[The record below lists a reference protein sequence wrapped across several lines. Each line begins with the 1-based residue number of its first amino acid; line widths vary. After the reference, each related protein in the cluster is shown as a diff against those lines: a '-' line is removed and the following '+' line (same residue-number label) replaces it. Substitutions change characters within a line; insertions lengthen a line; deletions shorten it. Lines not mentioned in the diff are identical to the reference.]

1 MLTEIKTYTF
11 EDFLKFYE
19 RLGEAGGFEF
29 SDGLI
34 WDKFAGK
41 PVEENIIDFILSDDF
56 CAEKLPFFQTMPT
69 QKHDDLLANLM
80 ILLASMLKEKGFA
93 IYPQKTAIAKDNLED
108 GFREPDLVIVNWK
121 EQKRNKYHQVTN
133 PVMLVEVL
141 SKSTKHID
149 LGEKLLEYQALPSLQ
164 TYLIVWQD
172 EPKAIVYTRKA
183 EKIWEERIYES
194 LEEVV
199 ELTYFAVELPLRQVY
214 ENVNFEQKQ

>member
-19 RLGEAGGFEF
+19 RLGETGGFEF

-41 PVEENIIDFILSDDF
+41 PVEESIVDFILSDDF
-56 CAEKLPFFQTMPT
+56 RAENLPFFQTMPT
-69 QKHDDLLANLM
+69 KFHDRITAILHYYLM
-80 ILLASMLKEKGFA
+80 QILYPKGF
-93 IYPQKTAIAKDNLED
+93 IVYSQRTAIPKIEEEQS
-108 GFREPDLVIVNWK
+108 FREPDLVIVEKDN
-121 EQKRNKYHQVTN
+121 EKRNKYHQVTN

-141 SKSTKHID
+141 SKSTKYID

-172 EPKAIVYTRKA
+172 EPKALVYTRKA
-183 EKIWEERIYES
+183 EKVWEERIYES
-194 LEEVV
+194 LEETI
-199 ELTYFAVELPLRQVY
+199 ELTYFAVELPLKKVY
-214 ENVNFEQKQ
+214 ENINFEQKQ

>member
-1 MLTEIKTYTF
+1 MLSEVKTYTF

-19 RLGEAGGFEF
+19 RLGESGGFEF

-41 PVEENIIDFILSDDF
+41 PVEESIIDFILSDNF
-56 CAEKLPFFQTMPT
+56 NVENLLFFQTMPT

-80 ILLASMLKEKGFA
+80 FFLASMLKEKGFA
-93 IYPQKTAIAKDNLED
+93 IYPQKTAIAKNSED

-121 EQKRNKYHQVTN
+121 EQKRNKYHQVLN

-149 LGEKLLEYQALPSLQ
+149 LGEKVLEYQAIPSLQ
-164 TYLIVWQD
+164 TYLIIWQD
-172 EPKAIVYTRKA
+172 EPKAVIYTRKA
-183 EKIWEERIYES
+183 EKVWEERIYES
-194 LEEVV
+194 LQETI
-199 ELTYFAVELPLRQVY
+199 ELTYFDVKLPLKQVY
-214 ENVNFEQKQ
+214 ENINFE

>member
-41 PVEENIIDFILSDDF
+41 PVEENIVDFILSDDF

-69 QKHDDLLANLM
+69 QFHDRVTSNLMVLLA
-80 ILLASMLKEKGFA
+80 ILLKEKNFLV
-93 IYPQKTAIAKDNLED
+93 YSQKTVVLKTEEER
-108 GFREPDLVIVNWK
+108 GFREPDLVVVGKDN
-121 EQKRNKYHQVTN
+121 EKRNKYHQVTN

-183 EKIWEERIYES
+183 EKIWEERICEG

-199 ELTYFAVELPLRQVY
+199 ELNYFAVEFPLRQVY